1 MLPQPPGRHGLGTR
15 PWQGT
20 GGFLP
25 HMGPGVRESL
35 LPLDLERVSLLP
47 TWEQPQLDPAE
58 AAPELRAAG
67 AAGEEGQE

>member
-1 MLPQPPGRHGLGTR
+1 
-15 PWQGT
+15 
-20 GGFLP
+20 
-25 HMGPGVRESL
+25 MGPGVRESL

-58 AAPELRAAG
+58 AAPELRDAG